1 MNLFIKQLVR
11 CPYLLESEEFHLF
24 IRPHIELERALTL
37 LPKLTGEQ
45 ILERIS
51 KYYNFMGEI
60 TESKLQ
66 KQTNQILAFGKQV
79 RNLYGMLDRFK
90 ESVNKLENVY
100 DTQWLLQSNNYP
112 LPLLYNKYRGIN

>member
-112 LPLLYNKYRGIN
+112 LPLLYNKYRGIK